1 MFWTRRNGSRLGAL
15 FFDIYC
21 SLTVATLSERGA
33 YRRLAVCSIRCPA
46 YERTDF
52 RFDPSN
58 RICVI
63 PESAILHL
71 SRWRREASP
80 PIEHSET

>member
-1 MFWTRRNGSRLGAL
+1 MVWTRRNGSRLGAL
-15 FFDIYC
+15 FFDSYC
-21 SLTVATLSERGA
+21 SLTAATRSEGGA
-33 YRRLAVCSIRCPA
+33 YRRLPVCSIRCPV
-46 YERTDF
+46 YKRIDF

-63 PESAILHL
+63 PESAIPHL

-80 PIEHSET
+80 PIQHSET